1 MLKCLYSLRYIFIY
15 LFKIEVEKI
24 RYFVLLTFTINTSI
38 DLYMD

>member
-24 RYFVLLTFTINTSI
+24 RYFVFIDFYNKYIN
-38 DLYMD
+38 